1 MTKGKIKVKV
11 WSKGAS
17 RILLLVG
24 IIFIGTALSSVMAE
38 LVKEGLSLA
47 IRCVIPTAF
56 PFMIISE
63 YYIFYG
69 APESLSAVRGI
80 FKRIFGTSENAL
92 GAYIVGNIC
101 GFPLGAKILC
111 EEYGRGN
118 LEKGECERL
127 LAYCENPSVAFV
139 VGAVGSGMLGSI
151 RRGIILLILVQASTV
166 MCGLIYRE
174 KASNLS
180 NCTNNTRQK
189 PIFVNAVKA
198 SGRSCIDI
206 VSFITA
212 FSVICGLI
220 KKALGKGLISGVII
234 SVTEI
239 TNALSYFTSTAYIPS
254 TVRFFFIG
262 FALGFGGICVMM
274 QTAIFSSQKELSLF
288 PYLKIKFS
296 QGLICGI
303 LLMLAER
310 ICVF

>member
-1 MTKGKIKVKV
+1 MTKGKIKVKICGA
-11 WSKGAS
+11 GAS

-69 APESLSAVRGI
+69 APQSIGTARKI
-80 FKRIFGTSENAL
+80 FKRTFGTSENAL

-111 EEYGRGN
+111 EEYELGN
-118 LEKGECERL
+118 LQKGECERL

-139 VGAVGSGMLGSI
+139 VGAVGSGMLGSVK
-151 RRGIILLILVQASTV
+151 RGVILLILIQLSTLI
-166 MCGLIYRE
+166 CGVIYRE
-174 KASNLS
+174 KPNNLS
-180 NCTNNTRQK
+180 NYVNNARQK
-189 PIFVNAVKA
+189 PIFTDVVKI

-212 FSVICGLI
+212 FAVICGLI
-220 KKALGKGLISGVII
+220 KKALGKGLVSGIII
-234 SVTEI
+234 SVAEI
-239 TNALSYFTSTAYIPS
+239 TNALSYFAGALNIPC
-254 TVRFFFIG
+254 TIRFFFIG

-274 QTAIFSSQKELSLF
+274 QTAIFSSQSGLSLL
-288 PYLKIKFS
+288 PYLKIKLS

-303 LLMLAER
+303 LLMLTER
-310 ICVF
+310 IF